1 MANGFRLPESSRPGQ
16 KIFQKPIDIYLK
28 CAIIELSKERKVNKM
43 RITETTDKSYPIKLD
58 DSWGEGVYIHRTI
71 IEDDEKWNN
80 FINELQDI
88 RKKVL
93 TNK

>member
-1 MANGFRLPESSRPGQ
+1 M
-16 KIFQKPIDIYLK
+16 
-28 CAIIELSKERKVNKM
+28 
-43 RITETTDKSYPIKLD
+43 ETTDKNYPIKLD

-80 FINELQDI
+80 FINELQNI